1 MAPLSQVR
9 AHCQPPS
16 DKKCQEYN
24 SGKQHRRP
32 GLSPLLLTS
41 ILLSMYVWDLQEK
54 FDSFSANMSA
64 CQDKLLVRSSIVDE
78 HVKVCPPRPLKEIR
92 SFPSPLF
99 LSSLLPVTQ
108 RSKNVPVSSLL
119 LRLLS
124 LLPSFPPS
132 LHPSFPLSRPT
143 PCASGMPTPWQ
154 VCRLEEARGN
164 LDELVTNIAC
174 ASSGRHCARR
184 GRSRMVELSV
194 AGLNRGS
201 SHHLLVRNPPTFFPS
216 HLFSILP
223 ARHHHH
229 RPVPPPSPQHLDVG

>member
-1 MAPLSQVR
+1 LPLSPFSTRCFSCSQLDSFLIALHLIRYSTTPNCGLLEAGEEIDVVVTMAPLSQVR

-32 GLSPLLLTS
+32 RLSPLLLTS

-132 LHPSFPLSRPT
+132 LLSSFETYPLCLGHAHPL
-143 PCASGMPTPWQ
+143 AS
-154 VCRLEEARGN
+154 L
-164 LDELVTNIAC
+164 
-174 ASSGRHCARR
+174 
-184 GRSRMVELSV
+184 
-194 AGLNRGS
+194 
-201 SHHLLVRNPPTFFPS
+201 
-216 HLFSILP
+216 
-223 ARHHHH
+223 
-229 RPVPPPSPQHLDVG
+229 